1 MPLNWHSRLNE
12 KRFYYVVGLAGITA
26 PERLT
31 AQRVGKVFSG
41 LMVLVAMVLLL
52 QWQWYLLREI
62 SDFTNFVMSTSIF
75 LFFVIA
81 YIVQLLLVEDR
92 LRFIG
97 QNWSVPLI
105 ILGGVPFIIEYKM
118 LAQPLAALR
127 PILAIYILFPSIR
140 TLIGFFMDGHLRTT
154 LLGATVVVIIFGVLV
169 AGIDPGVKTVWDGM
183 WWAVATVSTI
193 GYGDVVPTS
202 ALGRVLGVL
211 LVILGLA
218 IFVIITANILALTL
232 KKETRK
238 FRREE
243 REVEK
248 LVDEV
253 RELKELQA
261 KQTKLLERLLKKH
274 KK

>member
-1 MPLNWHSRLNE
+1 MPLNRHFRLNE
-12 KRFYYVVGLAGITA
+12 KRFYYVVGLAGITL
-26 PERLT
+26 PERLI
-31 AQRVGKVFSG
+31 ARRIGKIFSG
-41 LMVLVAMVLLL
+41 LMVLVAMLLLL

-62 SDFTNFVMSTSIF
+62 SNFTNFILSTVIF
-75 LFFVIA
+75 LFFVVV
-81 YIVQLLLVEDR
+81 YIVELLVVEDR
-92 LRFIG
+92 WRFIG
-97 QNWSVPLI
+97 QNWSLPFI
-105 ILGGVPFIIEYKM
+105 ILGGIPFVIEYQT

-127 PILAIYILFPSIR
+127 PMLAIYILFPSIK

-261 KQTKLLERLLKKH
+261 KQTKLLEKLLRKK
-274 KK
+274 